1 MQILVN
7 KITSDIESVRF
18 NTSISALME
27 FSHRLLQNK
36 DKISKKLFSTYV
48 ILLSPFA
55 PHMAEEI
62 EQIDVLDTAGQ
73 PTGQTKSIDDIHRD
87 EDWHAGAHVWVVN
100 ARGELLF
107 QRRVA
112 DGRLW
117 QDIWDVSASA
127 HVSAG
132 ETSLATALRE
142 AAEELGLAL
151 TADDLEFLFQVQ
163 QADTKVGGKP
173 HNCWDD
179 IYLVQKEIDPSK
191 LNLQKKEVSAVRL
204 IPYLEFEKML
214 AAGGGGFVPRKKEYD
229 LLLAELKK
237 RYPQAR

>member
-1 MQILVN
+1 MC
-7 KITSDIESVRF
+7 
-18 NTSISALME
+18 
-27 FSHRLLQNK
+27 
-36 DKISKKLFSTYV
+36 
-48 ILLSPFA
+48 PFYTRPSRA
-55 PHMAEEI
+55 GMKPPKAIYLPHMAEEI